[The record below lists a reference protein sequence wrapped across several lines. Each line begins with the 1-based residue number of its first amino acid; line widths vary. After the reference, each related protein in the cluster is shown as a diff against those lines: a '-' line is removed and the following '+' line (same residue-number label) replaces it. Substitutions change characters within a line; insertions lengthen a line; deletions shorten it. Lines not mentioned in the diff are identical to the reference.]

1 MNYRVLVPP
10 LFIGFIFCLAA
21 ACIIQVMNA
30 TDAARRKEFAAIYN
44 RLSESECQTTY
55 FYRIKAYFGTQVS
68 MSTTPARLSVEQAK
82 IDSSEV
88 IADKS
93 SFFYTEPDSVF
104 FILSKDQSCQSH

>member
-1 MNYRVLVPP
+1 MNYRVLIPP

-21 ACIIQVMNA
+21 VSVIQVMNISDR
-30 TDAARRKEFAAIYN
+30 TRRMEFAAIYN
-44 RLSESECQTTY
+44 RLSESQCQTTY

-68 MSTTPARLSVEQAK
+68 MSTTPARLSVEQAR

-88 IADKS
+88 VADKS

-104 FILSKDQSCQSH
+104 FILNIDQTCQH